1 MPYFKDSNG
10 AEKFMLH
17 LKNSISIARDCY
29 DCFCGIILIELSKEW
44 GEHGFNPSLN
54 RVLEYIRKNSNIC
67 FILLFPLSEKC
78 RKEEEFYYELSK
90 CSIWMKIFVKNPL
103 PHECISLFRS
113 LAREQG
119 YNITDEAKD
128 ILFKKLK
135 QRDET
140 DIDNLEIVQQLFQ
153 QIVFE
158 YNMGMKKDK
167 IICDKDVMY
176 IAGVTKE
183 KEDHKIGFVANI

>member
-1 MPYFKDSNG
+1 
-10 AEKFMLH
+10 
-17 LKNSISIARDCY
+17 
-29 DCFCGIILIELSKEW
+29 
-44 GEHGFNPSLN
+44 
-54 RVLEYIRKNSNIC
+54 
-67 FILLFPLSEKC
+67 
-78 RKEEEFYYELSK
+78 
-90 CSIWMKIFVKNPL
+90 MKIFVKNPL

-167 IICDKDVMY
+167 TIYEKDVMH
-176 IAGVTKE
+176 ITGVTKE
-183 KEDHKIGFVANI
+183 KEDYKIGFVANI